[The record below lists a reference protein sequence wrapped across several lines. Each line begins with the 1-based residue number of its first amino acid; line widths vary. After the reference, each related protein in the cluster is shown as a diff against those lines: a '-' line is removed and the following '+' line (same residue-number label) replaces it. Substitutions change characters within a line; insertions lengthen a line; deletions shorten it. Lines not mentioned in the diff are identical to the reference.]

1 MYLGSAELSAIA
13 SKIGRIPSKAEYL
26 ADVGVIN
33 QNSDKIYQYLN
44 FDQIE
49 QYAEVAKGVTA

>member
-1 MYLGSAELSAIA
+1 MELLHA
-13 SKIGRIPSKAEYL
+13 GRDGDRAL

-33 QNSDKIYQYLN
+33 QSSDKIYQYLN

-49 QYAEVAKGVTA
+49 EYVENAKEATA

>member
-1 MYLGSAELSAIA
+1 MEERSI
-13 SKIGRIPSKAEYL
+13 L

-33 QNSDKIYQYLN
+33 QSSDKIYQYLN

-49 QYAEVAKGVTA
+49 EYVENAKEATA